1 MSTVCRSAV
10 QEIIPLSY
18 KTLGT
23 CVTGLHAVTSLNEQD
38 EPNYLLG
45 VNSSFP
51 LHLVYCCNLANRKKK
66 RSLLAWPILRKLTL
80 CNLTH
85 TA

>member
-18 KTLGT
+18 KSLGA

-45 VNSSFP
+45 VDSSFP
-51 LHLVYCCNLANRKKK
+51 FPEKSAFLANFKK
-66 RSLLAWPILRKLTL
+66 T
-80 CNLTH
+80 NLI
-85 TA
+85 